1 MENRNVPY
9 IVHEGTMARF
19 ERTIKRLYILVIV
32 AVALLF
38 LSNALWLRAWTQY
51 DYSAGEVTTQ
61 EVTQDG
67 SGNNVFGNG
76 NEVTNEPE
84 STDPNSENTDT
95 QEE

>member
-38 LSNALWLRAWTQY
+38 LSNALWLHAWTQY
-51 DYSAGEVTTQ
+51 DYSAEDVMTQ

-67 SGNNVFGNG
+67 NGNNVFGND
-76 NEVTNEPE
+76 NEVRNEPE
-84 STDPNSENTDT
+84 SQNQNSTDTDT